1 MSVYHRAFLYIVRK
15 KGKTVLLLLT
25 LTILMVLLLM
35 GTAIHRTAG
44 KASAKLREELGGY
57 FKIIPDYQKMTIHQQ
72 VDQALVDRV
81 MEIEGIK
88 MYNAMDVH
96 YLMTGDLNLTPGRF
110 AREGD
115 EKAQTAR
122 FLGNTSSGFHEY
134 FYLNIFT
141 LIEGRHLEA
150 EDRNKALISKTMAE
164 ENGVGIGDTFYARM
178 TEGASGSSVPETEI
192 SFEVTGIFDEGMQT
206 GVNEYTAECD
216 LFSNFIFIDSTSSQM
231 IKEQLGRTDHTAFR
245 GGAAFFVKDPR
256 DLEEIAASVEALDGM
271 DWEQL
276 KLIVNNS
283 AYESRIEPL
292 KRLESMTLLLAGLI
306 AGIGAVLIS
315 LLLALWERDRIHE
328 SGVLMSFGISK
339 GNILWQHLL
348 ECSAVFLLAFCLAAA
363 ISYLA
368 AGRIGEQLHERTASV
383 GEEKQVQEY
392 KGGADAVLLEAL
404 EEEEAFVVHLEPMT
418 AALSGLSGL
427 VLTGIC
433 VSIAFCLVVRRGPR
447 ELLTIM
453 E

>member
-1 MSVYHRAFLYIVRK
+1 MSVYRRAFLYIVRK

-141 LIEGRHLEA
+141 LIEGRHLA
-150 EDRNKALISKTMAE
+150 AADRNKALISKTMAE

-178 TEGASGSSVPETEI
+178 TEG
-192 SFEVTGIFDEGMQT
+192 DR
-206 GVNEYTAECD
+206 
-216 LFSNFIFIDSTSSQM
+216 NFF
-231 IKEQLGRTDHTAFR
+231 
-245 GGAAFFVKDPR
+245 
-256 DLEEIAASVEALDGM
+256 
-271 DWEQL
+271 
-276 KLIVNNS
+276 
-283 AYESRIEPL
+283 
-292 KRLESMTLLLAGLI
+292 
-306 AGIGAVLIS
+306 
-315 LLLALWERDRIHE
+315 
-328 SGVLMSFGISK
+328 
-339 GNILWQHLL
+339 
-348 ECSAVFLLAFCLAAA
+348 
-363 ISYLA
+363 
-368 AGRIGEQLHERTASV
+368 
-383 GEEKQVQEY
+383 
-392 KGGADAVLLEAL
+392 
-404 EEEEAFVVHLEPMT
+404 
-418 AALSGLSGL
+418 
-427 VLTGIC
+427 
-433 VSIAFCLVVRRGPR
+433 
-447 ELLTIM
+447 
-453 E
+453 